1 MADTIA
7 ITQTA
12 EAEDGRIERACA
24 ALAFVGD
31 RLALLIDIFEGDGL
45 ARRGDFSLSARGAEA
60 VTEMLCEMDTRLDEA
75 QQILMQDGET
85 KEETPDK

>member
-1 MADTIA
+1 MAERTTT
-7 ITQTA
+7 TQTA
-12 EAEDGRIERACA
+12 GAEENRIERACA

-45 ARRGDFSLSARGAEA
+45 ARRGDFSLSARGADA